1 MDKKSRKNMQND
13 REKLE
18 ADPEFQQML
27 QNMPEDVRGIAATS
41 SERKLMVA
49 EISMLESFVRVLL
62 HTCTAAIG
70 RCGVCSKDVCCKECS
85 EALAVAEQIKNETLQ
100 LAAVY
105 YIAYDKTGRARFD
118 ALKAAE
124 EDVLEKV
131 TPAGSA

>member
-1 MDKKSRKNMQND
+1 MDKERKSNMQND

-18 ADPEFQQML
+18 ADPEFQAVL
-27 QNMPEDVRGIAATS
+27 KNMPEDVRGIAATS

-49 EISMLESFVRVLL
+49 EISMLESFVRALF

-70 RCGVCSKDVCCKECS
+70 RCGVCSKDICCKECS
-85 EALAVAEQIKNETLQ
+85 EALGVAEQIKNETLQ

-118 ALKAAE
+118 ALQASAQ
-124 EDVLEKV
+124 DVLEKV